1 MSVLQNI
8 QVTTSLIWSEKNA
21 CGLQENGKEKWLYVG
36 IQINYLLELWLFMC
50 TIYQNCLWG
59 RLLFD
64 QTRKLTS
71 GNYHLILNSILWQLR
86 NLKLSMQRFLY
97 IT

>member
-50 TIYQNCLWG
+50 TIYQNRLWG
-59 RLLFD
+59 LFLFD
-64 QTRKLTS
+64 QPRKLTS
-71 GNYHLILNSILWQLR
+71 GNYHLILDSILWQLR
-86 NLKLSMQRFLY
+86 NLKLSMQCFLY